1 MAKLCVGDIP
11 IGAMNWIRTEEV
23 PEERFG
29 ASLDTFIGK
38 VDENGVLQE
47 TKNTTSLTLRN
58 VKKIGDRALQYLFYG
73 SNSIT
78 SVDFSSVEEIGA
90 QSLYRTF
97 VESSIKHVDLHSVKR
112 ITSNSLCY
120 TFYRS
125 SLTGHVDLS
134 ALVSADGHLAL
145 AGAFSSTDITSVDLS
160 NLVEVNSAGLDS
172 TFYSC
177 RSLTQVDLS
186 SLTTINS
193 PSGNP
198 AMQAT
203 FGSCSKLQTI
213 SFPSL
218 ISISDTGV
226 FGPSYNLIFS
236 RCSALTEI
244 HFRKDIQETIEA
256 ITGYSEKFGATN
268 ATIYFDL

>member
-1 MAKLCVGDIP
+1 MARMYFGKTLMSPHTVD
-11 IGAMNWIRTEEV
+11 EKEV
-23 PEERFG
+23 AKTKFG
-29 ASLDTFIGK
+29 ASVDTIIGD
-38 VDENGVLQE
+38 VENGVLQ
-47 TKNTTSLTLRN
+47 KPTTQTALN
-58 VKKIGDRALQYLFYG
+58 FAGVKKIGDWALQYAFYG
-73 SNSIT
+73 SNNIT
-78 SVDFSSVEEIGA
+78 SVDFSSVEEIGV
-90 QSLYRTF
+90 QSLYKTF
-97 VESSIKHVDLHSVKR
+97 AESSIKNVDLHSVKR
-112 ITSNSLCY
+112 ITGNSLCY
-120 TFYRS
+120 AFYES

-134 ALVSADGHLAL
+134 ALVSADGSSAL
-145 AGAFSSTDITSVDLS
+145 NSAFSSTDITSVDLG
-160 NLVEVNSAGLDS
+160 NLVEVNSSGLNR
-172 TFYSC
+172 TFQSC

-203 FGSCSKLQTI
+203 FSNCSKLQTI

-218 ISISDTGV
+218 ISISDTAV

-236 RCSALTEI
+236 GCSALTEI

-256 ITGYSEKFGATN
+256 ISGYDKKFGATN